1 MPLPTWDIFIG
12 FLFIAGIAY
21 GFILRREKTITT
33 LCSTYIG
40 LVVAT
45 GFSKYVFDFLN
56 GNRYLAGQIWI
67 HSNASLSTVTIIVFL
82 AITFLVSGTIIS
94 TSNRSGDVSP
104 FEVIIYSTLTMALI
118 ISSILGFLP
127 EEVRMKYVETSKLAS
142 FMLNMKTLWI
152 ILPPIALVILNFRRK

>member
-12 FLFIAGIAY
+12 FAFVAGIAY

-45 GFSKYVFDFLN
+45 NFSKYVFDFLN
-56 GNRYLAGQIWI
+56 GNRFFAGQIWI
-67 HSNASLSTVTIIVFL
+67 NSNASLSTVSIALLIVII
-82 AITFLVSGTIIS
+82 FLVSGAIIS
-94 TSNRSGDVSP
+94 TSNRAGDISP
-104 FEVIIYSTLTMALI
+104 FEVIIYSSLNMALI
-118 ISSILGFLP
+118 ISSILGFMP
-127 EEVRMKYVETSKLAS
+127 DEVRIKYIETSRLANQM
-142 FMLNMKTLWI
+142 FQLRTLWV

>member
-56 GNRYLAGQIWI
+56 GNRYLVGQIWI
-67 HSNASLSTVTIIVFL
+67 HSNASLTTVTIIVFL
-82 AITFLVSGTIIS
+82 VIIFLVSGTIIS
-94 TSNRSGDVSP
+94 TNNRSGDVSP
-104 FEVIIYSTLTMALI
+104 LDVIIYSSLNMALI

-127 EEVRMKYVETSKLAS
+127 EEIRIKYVETSRLANL
-142 FMLNMKTLWI
+142 MLNTKTLWI

>member
-12 FLFIAGIAY
+12 FLFVAGIAY

-67 HSNASLSTVTIIVFL
+67 HSNASLSTVMIILFL
-82 AITFLVSGTIIS
+82 VVTFLVSGTIIS
-94 TSNRSGDVSP
+94 TNNRSGDVSP

-127 EEVRMKYVETSKLAS
+127 EEVRMKYVETSKLAG